1 MNIKVKNSI
10 PMDADADASTSLWN
24 CDNLSKINVNSQF
37 FIADKWQVGNIMEIV
52 SVKELVEIEF
62 SCEGKIVQSKFL
74 ITKEKYPNVLD
85 RCVDRAAI
93 KLELIIFV
101 VFMTRNCKTNIVFKR
116 NFAG

>member
-1 MNIKVKNSI
+1 
-10 PMDADADASTSLWN
+10 MDADADASTSLWN
-24 CDNLSKINVNSQF
+24 WDNLSKTNVNSQF
-37 FIADKWQVGNIMEIV
+37 FIAEKWQVGNIVEIV